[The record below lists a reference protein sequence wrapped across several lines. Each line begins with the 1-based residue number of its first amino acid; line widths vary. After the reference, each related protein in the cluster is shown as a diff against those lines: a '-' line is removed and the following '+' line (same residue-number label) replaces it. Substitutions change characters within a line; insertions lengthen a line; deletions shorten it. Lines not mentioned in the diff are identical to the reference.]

1 MADIVS
7 IGEIM
12 IDFINDGERDGADAY
27 LQTAGGAPASVACTA
42 AKLGVSA
49 GFIGKV
55 GRDMF
60 GFYLKKVLIDNN
72 VDTSGLVL
80 DPNYST
86 PLVFIKSNKD
96 DSGRDF
102 VFYRSSQICADLNLR
117 YGEVNREM
125 IDGCKIFHFG
135 SFSLSAEPSRTAT
148 VNAVEYAKLQG
159 KLISY
164 DPYWKPILWENK
176 EDALRAVRSAV
187 QYADII
193 KVSEQELQIITD
205 CGTLIPAVAKLLQ
218 SGVKIICITQGAK
231 GCIIATSKGINRYP
245 SYKSRA
251 VDTLGSGDCFTGAF
265 LSRLC
270 LSGKAPEELDG
281 NDINEMAMFSGA
293 CGTLSSAKRGTVPS
307 IPSLKEIEDFMK
319 TAETDESGK
328 NV

>member
-1 MADIVS
+1 
-7 IGEIM
+7 M
-12 IDFINDGERDGADAY
+12 IDFINDEERCGTDAY
-27 LQTAGGAPASVACTA
+27 LQTAGGAPANVACTA
-42 AKLGVSA
+42 AKLGASA

-60 GFYLKKVLIDNN
+60 GFYLKKVLIENN
-72 VDTSGLVL
+72 VDTSGLIL

-86 PLVFIKSNKD
+86 PLVFIRNTGD
-96 DSGRDF
+96 GERDF

-148 VNAVEYAKLQG
+148 LNAVEYAKLQG

-164 DPYWKPILWENK
+164 DPYWKPVLWENK
-176 EDALRAVRSAV
+176 DDALRTVRSAV

-193 KVSEQELQIITD
+193 KVSEQELQVITD
-205 CGTLIPAVAKLLQ
+205 CGTLIPAVAKLL
-218 SGVKIICITQGAK
+218 SAGVKIICITQGAK

-245 SYKSRA
+245 SFKAKA

-265 LSRLC
+265 LNRLC
-270 LSGKAPEELDG
+270 LSGKSPEELDG
-281 NDINEMAMFSGA
+281 NDISEMAMFSGA
-293 CGTLSSAKRGTVPS
+293 CGILSSSKRGTVAS
-307 IPSLKEIEDFMK
+307 IPDLKELEDFMK
-319 TAETDESGK
+319 TAGIDKSSDSM
-328 NV
+328 